1 MIPQECWL
9 IFAAWA
15 LHPRSASR
23 SSCQG
28 GNRQSDKRRGY
39 AFVPTYIS
47 ICCSSS
53 IHAREKESRVQI
65 SAEIRW
71 FWPVKCPD
79 GVEIWFR
86 SGPTPP
92 GGGNARE
99 DEYLYEPKQTELGL
113 KRRGEKPG
121 VEAKGL
127 VTVLPQ
133 PSDMIPFVGPIEIWC
148 KWPLLTLKLSDVSI
162 VTTKKIRWLRKF
174 DTGGGEPTEIP
185 VGEDEAPTDRR
196 CLPKLGCNVELTLVE
211 VGDHL
216 WWTLGFEAFGELASV
231 ERSLRNTLSAMAAR
245 RPPSL
250 GSGELLNY
258 PAWLSKHVPGQL
270 T

>member
-1 MIPQECWL
+1 M
-9 IFAAWA
+9 
-15 LHPRSASR
+15 
-23 SSCQG
+23 
-28 GNRQSDKRRGY
+28 
-39 AFVPTYIS
+39 
-47 ICCSSS
+47 
-53 IHAREKESRVQI
+53 QI

-86 SGPTPP
+86 SGHTPP
-92 GGGNARE
+92 GGGTARE

-133 PSDMIPFVGPIEIWC
+133 PSETIPFVGPIEIWC
-148 KWPLLTLKLSDVSI
+148 KWPMLTLKLSDVSI
-162 VTTKKIRWLRKF
+162 VSTKKIRWLRKF
-174 DTGGGEPTEIP
+174 DTGGGDPTEIS

-196 CLPKLGCNVELTLVE
+196 PLPRLGCNVELTRVE
-211 VGDHL
+211 VGGEDI

-231 ERSLRNTLSAMAAR
+231 ERSLRSTLSLMAAR

-250 GSGELLNY
+250 ASGELLNY
-258 PAWLSKHVPGQL
+258 PAWLSKRIRQQQSSRLP
-270 T
+270 